1 MRFEAGFCASISRN
15 PLSQK
20 QEHRISHRVWVQE
33 GGLGH
38 HWQGGRMGGILAK
51 LRYSKRMHSLSL
63 FPSPQWVFCKQ
74 IKIKIVCECDRIVNM
89 TAIPREIHILSHFHL
104 HTKTISFCSKITI
117 DMSALCSM
125 LPVILPW
132 PGLVLLQ
139 LLLLLLSLFLFLSLS
154 LPRLHLRAIH
164 CIVCIDTERLSN
176 WQKLTCLWQAL
187 SVRPTRYQLA
197 AIKNKVANKY
207 CVADTH
213 TSTSGTIYP
222 HTSSLPALCVGHE
235 SGETVLLVSP
245 K

>member
-20 QEHRISHRVWVQE
+20 QEHRISYRVWNGYWVQE

-38 HWQGGRMGGILAK
+38 REGEGDRTGGILAK
-51 LRYSKRMHSLSL
+51 LRYSERMHSLSL

-132 PGLVLLQ
+132 PGR
-139 LLLLLLSLFLFLSLS
+139 LLLLLLPLSLFLSLS
-154 LPRLHLRAIH
+154 LSVPRLHLRAIH

-187 SVRPTRYQLA
+187 SVRTRYQLA

-222 HTSSLPALCVGHE
+222 HTSSLPSLCVGHE
-235 SGETVLLVSP
+235 SVGIV
-245 K
+245 